1 MKNLKIAT
9 FNISGGF
16 YIGDES
22 TEYLDRPPAER
33 FDDKMLNEIIANINK
48 EDLDI
53 VCFQEIIT
61 TKEVAYI
68 EKIASKT
75 NLKHFESF
83 EIHDCNL
90 VKNTR
95 NGVAIMSKYPITK
108 TYTGFFP
115 NPLLQKTTAS
125 GKTYNLFNKG
135 YMISEIDLG
144 DKKITILNHHG
155 FPFRR
160 FNSCAKNNLEVFN
173 HFNNVIK
180 MYEPSFVTGDFNTE
194 DFTELVEEFDIRY
207 KKVTEEETTVD
218 GKKFDNILVP
228 KNIEFNTT
236 ILKLLSDH
244 YLLIATIK
252 NV

>member
-1 MKNLKIAT
+1 MKKLKIAT

-22 TEYLDRPPAER
+22 TEYLDRPAAER
-33 FDDKMLNEIIANINK
+33 FDDKMLNEIIENINN

-53 VCFQEIIT
+53 ICFQEIIT
-61 TKEVAYI
+61 TKEIAYI
-68 EKIASKT
+68 EKIAEKT
-75 NLKHFESF
+75 KLKYFEDF

-95 NGVAIMSKYPITK
+95 NGIAIMSKYPITK

-115 NPLLQKTTAS
+115 NPLIQKTTSS

-135 YMISEIDLG
+135 YMISKINLGKNEIS
-144 DKKITILNHHG
+144 ILNHHG

-180 MYEPSFVTGDFNTE
+180 MFDPTLVTGDFNTE
-194 DFTELVEEFDIRY
+194 DFTELVEEFDKRY
-207 KKVTEEETTVD
+207 IKATNEETTVD
-218 GKKFDNILVP
+218 GKKFDNILLP
-228 KNIEFNTT
+228 KNTKFKTD

-244 YLLIATIK
+244 FLLVATIESL
-252 NV
+252 